1 MNRIFKVI
9 YSKTKHTYVVVSEL
23 AKSHGRSKNGGVT
36 SGRLLPGVLLAAL
49 LLTGAGSVS
58 YAQGITI
65 SGQDNTASGEYS
77 ATTAGEGNR
86 ATGSHSAVTGG
97 SYNTASGRYSTV
109 IGGGDLPN
117 GGWYWWNKNAN
128 EAKADWSTILGGYG
142 NTIEK
147 NFRVYSSRFDGGSIT
162 INADHSTIVG
172 GHNNRAIGGD
182 SFIAGGNGNTAYGY
196 GSKVYGGSYNFASN
210 YSMIVGGIGNL
221 TGAPNSY
228 SLFGYFNQVAN
239 YQALAI
245 GGQYERVIGEYSIGI
260 GGGSTGRQAEN
271 ATAIGN
277 HSVVTTKDGL
287 ALGYQSTTNAEG
299 TISFGH
305 EKGDVSGYDSK
316 LKPDVDG
323 YSPDDFENYAVDLDS
338 GDDHTGRVYTPTTYN
353 KAFYNRLVKIADG
366 QDDHD
371 AVVMEQLK
379 TLAAASDASNI
390 GTNLTKVP
398 VKDADGNI
406 QYEESGAMKL
416 RDATAED
423 KTTNAESWGTAIGTG
438 KVEKDDKQLVTGG
451 TVADALSKVKTHFYS
466 VNSTDDKAGNYDSDG
481 AKGQNSLAAGVD
493 ALASGANSTAVGFKA
508 TAKNDAVAVGDTSTA
523 GNNGIAVGMH
533 ATAGDGQNMAL
544 GYYASVAGGVRN
556 STALGYGSQVTQR
569 DILTSDGSDGVISVG
584 KAVGQSGEK
593 GLTRRIINV
602 RAGVND
608 TDAVN
613 VSQLKNAQTHFY
625 SVNSTDAAKGN
636 YNNDGAEGTD
646 SLAAGVNA
654 LAKGADSVAVGVN
667 ATARNNAIAVGNS
680 AKAGNTG
687 IALGMNAHAGYGQNM
702 ALGYYASVADGV
714 RNSTALGYGSQV
726 TQRDIL
732 TSDGSDGVISVGRA
746 VGQSGEKGLTRRI
759 INVKAGVK
767 GTDAAAVSQLTELK
781 AGDHVTITDG
791 AELNDK
797 GQTVKTISAVA
808 DGKIAKG
815 DTGLLSGGAVYNEV
829 HVDNDGNYIRSG
841 NTVAENLE
849 ALDGKVKTNADNIE
863 KNGLAIEKNSA
874 AIDTNSQN
882 IVKNGAAI
890 EKNTADIATNA
901 QNIVKNGAAI
911 EKNTSDIS
919 TNAGNIE
926 KNGAAIEKNTAAI
939 ATNAQNIV
947 KNSAAIEKNSAA
959 IATNAQNIEKNS
971 AAIATNAQNIEKN
984 GAAIEKNSAAIATN
998 SNNIEKNGA
1007 AIEKNTAAIAT
1018 NSKNIETISTTVEKT
1033 AARVETNSKN
1043 IEKNGLNI
1051 EKNTAAIATNSKN
1064 IEKNGRDIETLQQT
1078 KANISLSNINDAG
1091 KTVINNLA
1099 KESIDVKAGS
1109 SNVTVAT
1116 NDVKDGVKT
1125 FTVDMAKD
1133 ISVDSVT
1140 AKDVKTESLT
1150 VDKEATIGGV
1160 TIKDSKVTGL
1170 ADTSIEKGST
1180 SAVNAGTVYNETRV
1194 AKDGHYIKAA
1204 NTAGANITALDN
1216 QVAANAG
1223 NIFNLDNR
1231 VGELGSRINKV
1242 GAGAAALAAL
1252 HPLDFDPSD
1261 KWDFAA
1267 GVGNYRNETAAA
1279 VGLFYRPN
1287 ARSMFNLGWTMGDN
1301 RNMVNGGFS
1310 IKLGKGSVYN
1320 DMSKAQ
1326 MAETIATQSKEI
1338 SAMKAD
1344 NAAIKADYNALKAD
1358 NEAKEKRIDALE
1370 KQMQEI
1376 MAKLGK

>member
-1 MNRIFKVI
+1 M
-9 YSKTKHTYVVVSEL
+9 
-23 AKSHGRSKNGGVT
+23 
-36 SGRLLPGVLLAAL
+36 
-49 LLTGAGSVS
+49 
-58 YAQGITI
+58 
-65 SGQDNTASGEYS
+65 
-77 ATTAGEGNR
+77 
-86 ATGSHSAVTGG
+86 
-97 SYNTASGRYSTV
+97 
-109 IGGGDLPN
+109 
-117 GGWYWWNKNAN
+117 
-128 EAKADWSTILGGYG
+128 
-142 NTIEK
+142 
-147 NFRVYSSRFDGGSIT
+147 
-162 INADHSTIVG
+162 
-172 GHNNRAIGGD
+172 
-182 SFIAGGNGNTAYGY
+182 AYGTR
-196 GSKVYGGSYNFASN
+196 SN
-210 YSMIVGGIGNL
+210 
-221 TGAPNSY
+221 
-228 SLFGYFNQVAN
+228 
-239 YQALAI
+239 
-245 GGQYERVIGEYSIGI
+245 
-260 GGGSTGRQAEN
+260 
-271 ATAIGN
+271 AIGN
-277 HSVVTTKDGL
+277 GAVNTYKGNEDTAEKSI
-287 ALGYQSTTNAEG
+287 AIGYQATADTAG

-305 EKGDVSGYDSK
+305 DAGDASGYQVKWHKRTDGQRN
-316 LKPDVDG
+316 PDG
-323 YSPDDFENYAVDLDS
+323 
-338 GDDHTGRVYTPTTYN
+338 TYN
-353 KAFYNRLVKIADG
+353 DYTQAPESITETHYDSARYNRLVKVADG
-366 QDDHD
+366 VDDHD
-371 AVVMEQLK
+371 VVVMEQLK
-379 TLAAASDASNI
+379 
-390 GTNLTKVP
+390 P
-398 VKDADGNI
+398 YVK
-406 QYEESGAMKL
+406 
-416 RDATAED
+416 T
-423 KTTNAESWGTAIGTG
+423 
-438 KVEKDDKQLVTGG
+438 
-451 TVADALSKVKTHFYS
+451 DALSKVK
-466 VNSTDDKAGNYDSDG
+466 
-481 AKGQNSLAAGVD
+481 
-493 ALASGANSTAVGFKA
+493 
-508 TAKNDAVAVGDTSTA
+508 
-523 GNNGIAVGMH
+523 
-533 ATAGDGQNMAL
+533 
-544 GYYASVAGGVRN
+544 
-556 STALGYGSQVTQR
+556 
-569 DILTSDGSDGVISVG
+569 
-584 KAVGQSGEK
+584 
-593 GLTRRIINV
+593 
-602 RAGVND
+602 
-608 TDAVN
+608 
-613 VSQLKNAQTHFY
+613 THFY

-636 YNNDGAEGTD
+636 YNNDGAKD
-646 SLAAGVNA
+646 ANSLAAGVNA

-667 ATARNNAIAVGNS
+667 ATAQNNAIAVGNS

-726 TQRDIL
+726 TKRDIL
-732 TSDGSDGVISVGRA
+732 SSDGSDGVISVGRA
-746 VGQSGEKGLTRRI
+746 VGQSGEKGMTRRI
-759 INVKAGVK
+759 INVRAGVK

-797 GQTVKTISAVA
+797 GQVVKTISAVA

-815 DTGLLSGGAVYNEV
+815 DTGLLSGGAVYSEV
-829 HVDNDGNYIRSG
+829 HVDSDGNYIRSG
-841 NTVAENLE
+841 NTVAGNLE

-874 AIDTNSQN
+874 AIKTNSQN

-947 KNSAAIEKNSAA
+947 KNSAA
-959 IATNAQNIEKNS
+959 IEKNS

-1194 AKDGHYIKAA
+1194 ANDGHYIKAA

>member
-1 MNRIFKVI
+1 M
-9 YSKTKHTYVVVSEL
+9 
-23 AKSHGRSKNGGVT
+23 
-36 SGRLLPGVLLAAL
+36 
-49 LLTGAGSVS
+49 
-58 YAQGITI
+58 
-65 SGQDNTASGEYS
+65 
-77 ATTAGEGNR
+77 
-86 ATGSHSAVTGG
+86 
-97 SYNTASGRYSTV
+97 
-109 IGGGDLPN
+109 PN

-162 INADHSTIVG
+162 INADNSTIVG

-196 GSKVYGGSYNFASN
+196 GSSVYGGSYNFASN

-260 GGGSTGRQAEN
+260 GGGSTGREAEN

-277 HSVVTTKDGL
+277 HSVVTTKNGL
-287 ALGYQSTTNAEG
+287 ALGYQATTNAEG

-316 LKPDVDG
+316 LKPDTDG
-323 YSPDDFENYAVDLDS
+323 YSPNDFENYAVDLDS

-416 RDATAED
+416 RDATDEE
-423 KTTNAESWGTAIGTG
+423 KTTNAESWGSAVGTG
-438 KVEKDDKQLVTGG
+438 EVKSGDKRLVTGG

-466 VNSTDDKAGNYDSDG
+466 VNSTDTTAGNYDNDG
-481 AKGQNSLAAGVD
+481 AKGKNSLAAGVD

-508 TAKNDAVAVGDTSTA
+508 TAKNDAVAIGDTATA
-523 GNNGIAVGMH
+523 GNNGIAIGMH
-533 ATAGDGQNMAL
+533 ATAGYGQNMAL
-544 GYYASVAGGVRN
+544 GYYASVAGGV
-556 STALGYGSQVTQR
+556 Q
-569 DILTSDGSDGVISVG
+569 
-584 KAVGQSGEK
+584 
-593 GLTRRIINV
+593 
-602 RAGVND
+602 
-608 TDAVN
+608 
-613 VSQLKNAQTHFY
+613 
-625 SVNSTDAAKGN
+625 
-636 YNNDGAEGTD
+636 
-646 SLAAGVNA
+646 
-654 LAKGADSVAVGVN
+654 
-667 ATARNNAIAVGNS
+667 
-680 AKAGNTG
+680 
-687 IALGMNAHAGYGQNM
+687 
-702 ALGYYASVADGV
+702 
-714 RNSTALGYGSQV
+714 NSTALGYGSQV

-746 VGQSGEKGLTRRI
+746 VGQSGEKGMTRRI

-874 AIDTNSQN
+874 AIKTNSQN

-947 KNSAAIEKNSAA
+947 KNSAA
-959 IATNAQNIEKNS
+959 IEKNS

-1194 AKDGHYIKAA
+1194 ANDGHYIKAA

>member
-1 MNRIFKVI
+1 
-9 YSKTKHTYVVVSEL
+9 
-23 AKSHGRSKNGGVT
+23 
-36 SGRLLPGVLLAAL
+36 
-49 LLTGAGSVS
+49 
-58 YAQGITI
+58 
-65 SGQDNTASGEYS
+65 
-77 ATTAGEGNR
+77 
-86 ATGSHSAVTGG
+86 
-97 SYNTASGRYSTV
+97 
-109 IGGGDLPN
+109 
-117 GGWYWWNKNAN
+117 
-128 EAKADWSTILGGYG
+128 
-142 NTIEK
+142 
-147 NFRVYSSRFDGGSIT
+147 
-162 INADHSTIVG
+162 
-172 GHNNRAIGGD
+172 
-182 SFIAGGNGNTAYGY
+182 
-196 GSKVYGGSYNFASN
+196 
-210 YSMIVGGIGNL
+210 MIVGGIGNL
-221 TGAPNSY
+221 TGAPRSY

-239 YQALAI
+239 FQALAI
-245 GGQYERVIGEYSIGI
+245 GGQNARVIGEYSIGI

-316 LKPDVDG
+316 LKPDMDG
-323 YSPDDFENYAVDLDS
+323 YSPNDFEKYAVDLDS

-416 RDATAED
+416 RDATDEE
-423 KTTNAESWGTAIGTG
+423 KTTNAESWGSAVGTG
-438 KVEKDDKQLVTGG
+438 EVKSGDKRLVTGG

-466 VNSTDDKAGNYDSDG
+466 VNSTDTTAGNYDNDG
-481 AKGQNSLAAGVD
+481 AKGKNSLAAGVD

-508 TAKNDAVAVGDTSTA
+508 TAKNDAVAVGDTATA

-533 ATAGDGQNMAL
+533 ATAGDGQNTAL
-544 GYYASVAGGVRN
+544 GYYASVAG
-556 STALGYGSQVTQR
+556 
-569 DILTSDGSDGVISVG
+569 
-584 KAVGQSGEK
+584 
-593 GLTRRIINV
+593 
-602 RAGVND
+602 
-608 TDAVN
+608 
-613 VSQLKNAQTHFY
+613 
-625 SVNSTDAAKGN
+625 
-636 YNNDGAEGTD
+636 
-646 SLAAGVNA
+646 
-654 LAKGADSVAVGVN
+654 
-667 ATARNNAIAVGNS
+667 
-680 AKAGNTG
+680 
-687 IALGMNAHAGYGQNM
+687 
-702 ALGYYASVADGV
+702 GV

-901 QNIVKNGAAI
+901 QNIVKNG
-911 EKNTSDIS
+911 
-919 TNAGNIE
+919 
-926 KNGAAIEKNTAAI
+926 
-939 ATNAQNIV
+939 V
-947 KNSAAIEKNSAA
+947 
-959 IATNAQNIEKNS
+959 
-971 AAIATNAQNIEKN
+971 
-984 GAAIEKNSAAIATN
+984 
-998 SNNIEKNGA
+998 

>member
-1 MNRIFKVI
+1 M
-9 YSKTKHTYVVVSEL
+9 
-23 AKSHGRSKNGGVT
+23 GGVT
-36 SGRLLPGVLLAAL
+36 SGRFLPGVLLAAL

-65 SGQDNTASGEYS
+65 GGQDNTAGGEYS
-77 ATTAGEGNR
+77 VTTAGEGNQ

-162 INADHSTIVG
+162 INADNSTIVG

-196 GSKVYGGSYNFASN
+196 GSSVYGGSYNFASN

-228 SLFGYFNQVAN
+228 SLFGYYNQVAN
-239 YQALAI
+239 FQALAI
-245 GGQYERVIGEYSIGI
+245 GGQNARVIGEYSIGI

-416 RDATAED
+416 RDATDEE
-423 KTTNAESWGTAIGTG
+423 KTTNAESWGSAVGTG
-438 KVEKDDKQLVTGG
+438 EVKSGDKRLVTGG

-466 VNSTDDKAGNYDSDG
+466 VNSTDTTAGNYDNYG
-481 AKGQNSLAAGVD
+481 AKGKNSLAAGVD

-508 TAKNDAVAVGDTSTA
+508 TAKNDAVAVGDTATA
-523 GNNGIAVGMH
+523 GNSGIAVGMH
-533 ATAGDGQNMAL
+533 ATAGYGQNMAL
-544 GYYASVAGGVRN
+544 GYYASVANGVKN

-569 DILTSDGSDGVISVG
+569 DILSSDGGEGVISVG

-593 GLTRRIINV
+593 GMTRRIINV

-636 YNNDGAEGTD
+636 YNNDGAEGTN

-746 VGQSGEKGLTRRI
+746 VGQSGEKGMTRRI

-998 SNNIEKNGA
+998 AQNIEKNGAAIEKNSAAIATNSNNIEKNGA

-1078 KANISLSNINDAG
+1078 KADISLSNINDAG

>member
-1 MNRIFKVI
+1 M
-9 YSKTKHTYVVVSEL
+9 
-23 AKSHGRSKNGGVT
+23 GGVT
-36 SGRLLPGVLLAAL
+36 SGRFLPGVLLAAL

-65 SGQDNTASGEYS
+65 GGQDNTAGGEYS
-77 ATTAGEGNR
+77 VTTAGEGNQ

-162 INADHSTIVG
+162 INADNSTIVG

-196 GSKVYGGSYNFASN
+196 GSSVYGGSYNFASA

-260 GGGSTGRQAEN
+260 GGGSTGREAEN

-277 HSVVTTKDGL
+277 HSVVTTKNGL

-323 YSPDDFENYAVDLDS
+323 YSPNDFEEYAVDLDS

-353 KAFYNRLVKIADG
+353 KAYYNRLVKIADG

-371 AVVMEQLK
+371 AVAIEQLK

-390 GTNLTKVP
+390 GKNLTKVP
-398 VKDADGNI
+398 VKDAGNI
-406 QYEESGAMKL
+406 EYEKSGAMKL
-416 RDATAED
+416 QDATADD
-423 KTTNAESWGTAIGTG
+423 KTANAKSWGTAIGTG
-438 KVEKDDKQLVTGG
+438 TVTTGDDGSQQLVTGG
-451 TVADALSKVKTHFYS
+451 TVYNALSKVKTHFYS
-466 VNSTDDKAGNYDSDG
+466 VGSTDAAKGNYNNDG
-481 AKGQNSLAAGVD
+481 AKGTNSLAAGVD

-508 TAKNDAVAVGDTSTA
+508 TAKNDAVAIGDTATA
-523 GNNGIAVGMH
+523 GNSGIAVGMH
-533 ATAGDGQNMAL
+533 AT
-544 GYYASVAGGVRN
+544 
-556 STALGYGSQVTQR
+556 
-569 DILTSDGSDGVISVG
+569 
-584 KAVGQSGEK
+584 
-593 GLTRRIINV
+593 
-602 RAGVND
+602 
-608 TDAVN
+608 
-613 VSQLKNAQTHFY
+613 
-625 SVNSTDAAKGN
+625 
-636 YNNDGAEGTD
+636 
-646 SLAAGVNA
+646 
-654 LAKGADSVAVGVN
+654 
-667 ATARNNAIAVGNS
+667 
-680 AKAGNTG
+680 
-687 IALGMNAHAGYGQNM
+687 AGYGQNM
-702 ALGYYASVADGV
+702 ALGYYASVANGV
-714 RNSTALGYGSQV
+714 KNSTALGYGSQV

-746 VGQSGEKGLTRRI
+746 VGQSGEKGMTRRI

-797 GQTVKTISAVA
+797 GQVVKTISAVA

-815 DTGLLSGGAVYNEV
+815 DTGLLSGGAVYSEV
-829 HVDNDGNYIRSG
+829 HVDSDGNYIRSD
-841 NTVAENLE
+841 NTVAGNLE

-863 KNGLAIEKNSA
+863 KNGLAIEKN
-874 AIDTNSQN
+874 
-882 IVKNGAAI
+882 
-890 EKNTADIATNA
+890 TADIKTNA
-901 QNIVKNGAAI
+901 
-911 EKNTSDIS
+911 D
-919 TNAGNIE
+919 NIE
-926 KNGAAIEKNTAAI
+926 KNGKAIE
-939 ATNAQNIV
+939 Q
-947 KNSAAIEKNSAA
+947 NSAAIKTNSDNIEKISKTVEQTSAQV
-959 IATNAQNIEKNS
+959 ATNSSNIEKNS
-971 AAIATNAQNIEKN
+971 K
-984 GAAIEKNSAAIATN
+984 AIEQNSAAIKTN
-998 SNNIEKNGA
+998 VG
-1007 AIEKNTAAIAT
+1007 
-1018 NSKNIETISTTVEKT
+1018 
-1033 AARVETNSKN
+1033 
-1043 IEKNGLNI
+1043 
-1051 EKNTAAIATNSKN
+1051 N

-1194 AKDGHYIKAA
+1194 ANDGHYIKAA